1 MLKLDEKVRDEI
13 VQVLQVQV
21 VPAIAGS
28 VLVQIANILSRL
40 EVIEVQIP
48 KEQDQAIKNKE
59 ILQNEISKVTPNWDN
74 ERIAQIDLILL
85 QMCLS
90 EFLFFKSI
98 PLKVSINEYLEIAKE
113 YSSDKS
119 NIFINGIMD
128 SLSKQFENEGRIN
141 KNKRGLQLFT
151 IFNDI

>member
-59 ILQNEISKVTPNWDN
+59 ILGRLTP
-74 ERIAQIDLILL
+74 EQRK
-85 QMCLS
+85 
-90 EFLFFKSI
+90 E
-98 PLKVSINEYLEIAKE
+98 LKEKIK
-113 YSSDKS
+113 DGK
-119 NIFINGIMD
+119 
-128 SLSKQFENEGRIN
+128 
-141 KNKRGLQLFT
+141 
-151 IFNDI
+151 

>member
-59 ILQNEISKVTPNWDN
+59 RLGRLTP
-74 ERIAQIDLILL
+74 EQRK
-85 QMCLS
+85 
-90 EFLFFKSI
+90 E
-98 PLKVSINEYLEIAKE
+98 LKEKIK
-113 YSSDKS
+113 DGK
-119 NIFINGIMD
+119 
-128 SLSKQFENEGRIN
+128 
-141 KNKRGLQLFT
+141 
-151 IFNDI
+151 

>member
-40 EVIEVQIP
+40 VVIEVQIP

-59 ILQNEISKVTPNWDN
+59 ILGRLTPEQRKEI
-74 ERIAQIDLILL
+74 
-85 QMCLS
+85 
-90 EFLFFKSI
+90 
-98 PLKVSINEYLEIAKE
+98 KE
-113 YSSDKS
+113 KIKDGK
-119 NIFINGIMD
+119 
-128 SLSKQFENEGRIN
+128 
-141 KNKRGLQLFT
+141 
-151 IFNDI
+151 

>member
-21 VPAIAGS
+21 VPAIAWS

-59 ILQNEISKVTPNWDN
+59 ILGRLTPEQRKEI
-74 ERIAQIDLILL
+74 
-85 QMCLS
+85 
-90 EFLFFKSI
+90 
-98 PLKVSINEYLEIAKE
+98 KE
-113 YSSDKS
+113 KIKDGK
-119 NIFINGIMD
+119 
-128 SLSKQFENEGRIN
+128 
-141 KNKRGLQLFT
+141 
-151 IFNDI
+151 